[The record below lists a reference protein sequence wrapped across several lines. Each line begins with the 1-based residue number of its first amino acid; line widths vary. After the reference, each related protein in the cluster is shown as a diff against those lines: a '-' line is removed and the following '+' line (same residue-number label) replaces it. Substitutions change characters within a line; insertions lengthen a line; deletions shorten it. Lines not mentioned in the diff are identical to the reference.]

1 MDEEHG
7 KPADFV
13 QPSSDKNNY
22 SWGRIG
28 DHNIVVASLPDGMYG
43 TTNAAVTASQMLSS
57 FRNIRV
63 GLMVGIGAA
72 IARPS
77 QARDIRLGD
86 VVVSLPQGPTGGVVQ
101 YDLVKS
107 RVSVEKG
114 HPTHTLQRVGFLN
127 SPPEALLKA
136 LTSLRAQVER
146 KGSKIPRFVKDMQAR
161 NPAMAKTKPGQPG
174 YVYQGQENDR
184 LFEASYIHTHK
195 TGCNDCD
202 PAKVILREKR
212 DDPEEPEVH
221 YGVIAS
227 GNELVKDAAQR
238 DRILEMV
245 GEECICLEMEAAGLM
260 NSFPCLVIRGICDYA
275 DSHKNDAWQK
285 YAAATAAAYA
295 KEFLACVNSESL
307 ARTPKASEVLR
318 QISKDTDE
326 IRTNL
331 KLVGEKIEEMKLDE
345 HQKKIRDWLSA
356 PDHSTNYTNA
366 LEKRHEG
373 TGLWFIRSEAFKTWK
388 NQPNS
393 FLWLHGIAGCG
404 KTILSSTIINHL
416 QSDVEPD
423 RPLLYFYFDFNESN
437 KQNLENMLRSLTSQL
452 YQAQPEARSLL
463 DELWRSHGNGNQR
476 LSKQSL
482 SSTLQEILRKVTNTS
497 ILLDALDESTT
508 RGEVITWLKS
518 VLGLGSVCR
527 VLVTARREEDI
538 EAGFRHWMQHEDW
551 IDIRKGDIDRDIRT
565 YVHDTVRYS
574 SELDRWQNRPDV
586 QNEIESDLVEKADG
600 M

>member
-1 MDEEHG
+1 MDNLTVLESSDLYTVGWIAALYKELAAAQAMMDEEHG
-7 KPADFV
+7 KPGDFV

-22 SWGRIG
+22 YWGRIG

-146 KGSKIPRFVKDMQAR
+146 KGSRISRFVKDMQAR
-161 NPAMAKTKPGQPG
+161 NPAMAKSKPGQPG

-184 LFEASYIHTHK
+184 LFEASYIHTNK

-202 PAKVILREKR
+202 SAKVISREIR

-245 GEECICLEMEAAGLM
+245 GEDCICLEMEAAGLM

-295 KEFLACVNSESL
+295 KEFLGCVNSENL
-307 ARTPKASEVLR
+307 ARTPKASE
-318 QISKDTDE
+318 
-326 IRTNL
+326 
-331 KLVGEKIEEMKLDE
+331 
-345 HQKKIRDWLSA
+345 
-356 PDHSTNYTNA
+356 
-366 LEKRHEG
+366 
-373 TGLWFIRSEAFKTWK
+373 
-388 NQPNS
+388 
-393 FLWLHGIAGCG
+393 
-404 KTILSSTIINHL
+404 IL
-416 QSDVEPD
+416 
-423 RPLLYFYFDFNESN
+423 
-437 KQNLENMLRSLTSQL
+437 
-452 YQAQPEARSLL
+452 
-463 DELWRSHGNGNQR
+463 
-476 LSKQSL
+476 KQS
-482 SSTLQEILRKVTNTS
+482 
-497 ILLDALDESTT
+497 
-508 RGEVITWLKS
+508 
-518 VLGLGSVCR
+518 
-527 VLVTARREEDI
+527 
-538 EAGFRHWMQHEDW
+538 
-551 IDIRKGDIDRDIRT
+551 
-565 YVHDTVRYS
+565 
-574 SELDRWQNRPDV
+574 
-586 QNEIESDLVEKADG
+586 
-600 M
+600 